1 LEPGWFRWTF
11 AARGSAR
18 RWLDLEASKRENGLV
33 VKGLG
38 DHEALPRIGGPGLTT
53 PMFIDTAR
61 RMARLARIVGQES
74 DADRFLKMA
83 DESTTA
89 WAAQFL
95 DPATGKVG
103 SGRYRFATSR

>member
-1 LEPGWFRWTF
+1 VRSSASSPRFLLEPGWFRWTF

-18 RWLDLEASKRENGLV
+18 RWLDLEASKRENGL
-33 VKGLG
+33 
-38 DHEALPRIGGPGLTT
+38 GLTT

-61 RMARLARIVGQES
+61 RMARLARIIGQES